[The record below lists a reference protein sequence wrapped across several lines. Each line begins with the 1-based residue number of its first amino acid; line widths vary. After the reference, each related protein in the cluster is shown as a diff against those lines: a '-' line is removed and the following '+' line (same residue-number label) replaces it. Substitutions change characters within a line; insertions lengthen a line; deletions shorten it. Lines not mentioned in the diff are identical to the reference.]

1 MRSMRSGAEN
11 ENEYDEF
18 YYIRCRDTRS
28 SSDSMEPLDKES
40 VRLLDHQVRV
50 ERKGESGE

>member
-28 SSDSMEPLDKES
+28 SSDSMEPQC
-40 VRLLDHQVRV
+40 LLLNFLFV
-50 ERKGESGE
+50 SGQGWS